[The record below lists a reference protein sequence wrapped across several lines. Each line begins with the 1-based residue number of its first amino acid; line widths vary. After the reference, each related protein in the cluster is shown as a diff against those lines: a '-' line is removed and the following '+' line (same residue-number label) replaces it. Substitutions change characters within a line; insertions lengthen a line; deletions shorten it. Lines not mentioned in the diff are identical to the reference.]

1 MDVARPSERRHPYHR
16 TPRSRREAR
25 KVYARRRAAAGVIA
39 LGVLAAVAFGLY
51 SLATRGPGPFEPFA
65 GSGATAIAGVTIP
78 TNLAPEQLMVT
89 THPDGAALTITL
101 QDTTTLEGITPFE
114 EPVPGGRVTITVAKA
129 GYNTVSRELALDGPR
144 SLEIWLDPEGL
155 LHESVVRFKCG
166 SRPKQVAFSPDGTEL
181 WVSILG
187 GKGVQVFDPLT
198 GEKLGQVDM
207 GGKEAVELIFT
218 RDGSTVYASQMST
231 STVWEIDRATRTV
244 KRHFKSGGDWTKVL
258 VLSPDEKTLYA
269 SNWVSNDVSEI
280 DLVTGTVV
288 RRLKT
293 VATPR
298 GLYVTSDGKRLFVAG
313 FENGDIQRFDLKT
326 GEKKTL
332 IKTGG
337 AMRHMAGD
345 DVKGLLYVGDFSTKE
360 IYVVDLTTE
369 KVTKLGDTD
378 ERPNTLD
385 LTPDGKVLYISNR
398 GKDNPKSYFIPG
410 PEWGSVLAMDTATG
424 RILDAIVGGNQCTG
438 LDVSPDGSLLAFSDF
453 LDDTIRVYSIPDYQ
467 TLAAGGGG
475 RFGAHLEDI
484 KKD

>member
-1 MDVARPSERRHPYHR
+1 MDAGRPSYQHYAVSRVARGRRGTR
-16 TPRSRREAR
+16 GI
-25 KVYARRRAAAGVIA
+25 YARRRAAAGVIA
-39 LGVLAAVAFGLY
+39 LAVLAAVSFAAH
-51 SLATRGPGPFEPFA
+51 SLATRGPGELKPFA
-65 GSGATAIAGVTIP
+65 GSGAIAIAGVTIP
-78 TNLAPEQLMVT
+78 KNLAPEELVVK
-89 THPDGAALTITL
+89 THPEGAALTITL
-101 QDTTTLEGITPFE
+101 QDTTTVAGTTPFE
-114 EPVPGGRVTITVAKA
+114 EPVPGGRVQITVAKD
-129 GYNTVSRELALDGPR
+129 GYNTTKRELMLESPQ
-144 SLEIWLDPEGL
+144 SLEIWLDPKGL

-269 SNWVSNDVSEI
+269 SNWISNDVSEI
-280 DLVTGTVV
+280 DLVTGTVA
-288 RRLKT
+288 RRLST
-293 VATPR
+293 VVTPR
-298 GLYVTSDGKRLFVAG
+298 GLYVTPDGKRLFVAG

-337 AMRHMAGD
+337 AMRHMVGD
-345 DVKGLLYVGDFSTKE
+345 DDKGLLYVGDFSTNE
-360 IYVVDLTTE
+360 IYVVDLETE
-369 KVTKLGDTD
+369 GVTKLGDTD
-378 ERPNTLD
+378 ERPNTVD

-398 GKDNPKSYFIPG
+398 GKDNPKTYFIPG
-410 PEWGSVLAMDTATG
+410 PEWGTVLAMDTATG

-438 LDVSPDGSLLAFSDF
+438 LDVSPDGKLVAFSDF
-453 LDDTIRVYSIPDYQ
+453 LDDTIRVYSIPDYE
-467 TLAAGGGG
+467 TLAAGEGG
-475 RFGAHLEDI
+475 RFGEHLEDI